1 MYYRGEGVE
10 QDYREAAK
18 WFRKAAGNG
27 HVPAECRL
35 AELCCSGT
43 GVPQDY
49 SRAAEL

>member
-1 MYYRGEGVE
+1 MYENGTGVE
-10 QDYREAAK
+10 QDFAAAAE
-18 WFRKAAGNG
+18 WYRKAAGNG